1 MTSTADLV
9 LTLDIG
15 TSSVRAL
22 LFDPDAR
29 VVEGLE
35 ARRTHAVRTTPD
47 GGAELD
53 GSVLLR
59 EVEGVV
65 DELLAAAGPRAHR
78 IRAVACCTFWHSV
91 MGVDGSGAPL
101 TPIYTW
107 GDTRAASAADDLHRR
122 MDEKK
127 FHSRTGAF
135 FHPLYWPEKLLWLRS
150 HPKFGDV
157 TSWISFGEYLY
168 RQLFGRTLCTISMAS
183 GTGLLDINRCA
194 WDVETLQALGLGPDQ
209 LSPLGDVANA
219 FTGLRAPYA
228 SRWPSLKDQ
237 PWTPPVGDGACNNL
251 GSGCATPERI
261 AVMVGTSGAMRVV
274 SATEKIEIPWGLWCY
289 RADRRRVV
297 LGGALN
303 DGGNLVD
310 WCRRTLQLGPAE
322 QVEREIAAM
331 DPDAHGLTF
340 LPFLAGERSP
350 GWVARARAAIT
361 GLSLDTKPAQI
372 LRAGLEAVALR
383 FELIRGLICAS
394 FSQPREIVASGG
406 ALRESPAWVQ
416 ILADAMGRPILPSSE
431 PEASSR
437 GAALLTL
444 EALGLIPKLED
455 LPSSF
460 GPAVAF
466 DAGRHAKYVAALA
479 RQKDHYG
486 KLVHP

>member
-22 LFDPDAR
+22 LFDSNAR

-35 ARRTHAVRTTPD
+35 ARRTHSVRTTPD

-53 GSVLLR
+53 GPALLR
-59 EVEGVV
+59 EVEEVL
-65 DELLAAAGPRAHR
+65 DEILAAAGPRTHR

-91 MGVDGSGAPL
+91 MGVDAGGAPL

-107 GDTRAASAADDLHRR
+107 GDTRAASAADELERR

-127 FHSRTGAF
+127 FHARTGAF
-135 FHPLYWPEKLLWLRS
+135 FHPLYWPEKLLWLRG
-150 HPKFGDV
+150 HPSFGAV

-168 RQLFGRTLCTISMAS
+168 RRLFGRTLCTISMAS
-183 GTGLLDINRCA
+183 GTGLLDINRGA
-194 WDVETLQALGLGPDQ
+194 WDVETLKALGLEPDR
-209 LSPLGDVANA
+209 LSPLGDVGNA
-219 FTGLRAPYA
+219 FVGLLAPYA
-228 SRWPSLKDQ
+228 SRWPALKDQ

-274 SATEKIEIPWGLWCY
+274 SATDRIEIPWGLWCY

-310 WCRRTLQLGPAE
+310 WCRRTLQLGPPD
-322 QVEREIAAM
+322 QVEREIGAM
-331 DPDAHGLTF
+331 EPDGHGLTF

-372 LRAGLEAVALR
+372 LRAGMEAVALR

-394 FSQPREIVASGG
+394 FPQAREIVASGG

-444 EALGLIPKLED
+444 EALGRIPKLED
-455 LPSSF
+455 LPASF
-460 GPAVAF
+460 GPPVPF
-466 DAGRHAKYVAALA
+466 DAGRHARYVAALD

-486 KLVHP
+486 KLVQP